1 MELAGAGRVEIHV
14 ELASLGARATHVGF
28 GAWMG
33 FAPGR
38 GRAAASDELPGRVSR
53 WLWAGPFT
61 FLPSFHLLWQA
72 GPASVGRSAPCCEL
86 PEPGAGSP
94 TAGSARIASPLSLGA
109 SCASRVQPPSCT
121 HPCRE
126 PGACGTSAPASPEVA
141 SVLSW
146 GAPLDLLFGTI
157 VMGQRKVSLGSEA
170 GTGFPATRVPCVN
183 RYPPPPPT
191 AHVAANQTL
200 GNACSLLP
208 EHFLSRVPASLVSSF
223 LFLL

>member
-14 ELASLGARATHVGF
+14 ELAGLGARATHVGF

-38 GRAAASDELPGRVSR
+38 GRAAASDELPGQVSR

-61 FLPSFHLLWQA
+61 FLPCFHLLSQA
-72 GPASVGRSAPCCEL
+72 GPASVGRSARCCEL

-94 TAGSARIASPLSLGA
+94 TAGSARVASPLSLGA

-121 HPCRE
+121 RPCRE
-126 PGACGTSAPASPEVA
+126 PGACRTSAPASPEVA

-183 RYPPPPPT
+183 RYGPAT
-191 AHVAANQTL
+191 AHVTANQIL

-208 EHFLSRVPASLVSSF
+208 EHFLSRVPASLVSSL